1 MIFQTKSEIK
11 KIKGILIRQIKR
23 RKEIHNYY
31 GWHNKEKT
39 MQLQI
44 FPIYI
49 IITIQE
55 NKIYITQLI
64 FKINKTIIKNNNKKA
79 DKFKE
84 MFKSNQINIKI
95 NINNNKI
102 QIIIIITITIIKIKI
117 NMQNNHKIGKDKKIN
132 NMIKDTIKIQIQ

>member
-11 KIKGILIRQIKR
+11 KIKGILILQIKR

-39 MQLQI
+39 MQLSIFQI
-44 FPIYI
+44 YT

-64 FKINKTIIKNNNKKA
+64 FKINKTIIKNNNKKE
-79 DKFKE
+79 DKQKE
-84 MFKSNQINIKI
+84 MLKSNKINIDN

-102 QIIIIITITIIKIKI
+102 QIITMVTIIKIKI
-117 NMQNNHKIGKDKKIN
+117 NMQNKHKIGKDKKIN
-132 NMIKDTIKIQIQ
+132 NMIKDIIKIQIQ